1 MSDDVINFY
10 KSASEEEP
18 IISEEVTPVE
28 VKSEP
33 IEISEDDPLQAV
45 FQTLVENLQKT
56 KASDFNKP
64 DEETTDA
71 PFAKFLGN
79 VANIIKQDEKI
90 QTDEQIKE
98 ATIDFINKIKDEDL
112 KPVEV
117 KKRRSSYVPAK
128 LIKNYPKKKPSKL
141 PVIEAEV
148 EKKEEPVVEE
158 VKEPTV
164 RNAYVKELKTSDNK
178 TRRAPAPSK
187 PTDIKSII
195 EKKVREEIEKFSQHF
210 AQVSMTAGGGGSVAV
225 QYAKGGTMDGNL
237 NVTGKYLS
245 GGRDIATLF
254 TGGGGGTPTNSLS
267 ANGYLLTLNDD
278 GSVTFPDN
286 TIRSE
291 YDNPITIISES
302 SNDVYYS
309 GIALSPYAFYAYD
322 NTGNSIYFNN
332 TDNNIVLE
340 TLSANP
346 WTFGNDGILTGPNSV
361 LTIGGTISALGP
373 ILSGGVDIATLFS
386 QGGSTSTYNPYTT
399 GSNIGSIQPILG
411 NNAEGG
417 EYSAVLGGIDNG
429 GDSPYSTIVGGL
441 SNEMYSM
448 YSGIGS
454 FIGGGKLN
462 SNHAPYSVIG
472 GGERNITSGAY
483 SFIAAGSANDTN
495 NFDNTFIL
503 GSDITAVSANY
514 TYVNNL
520 SSQGT
525 IFGQLDRLDN
535 GTSQV
540 ILSSDNRLIFPNGTY
555 SSYYNTFG
563 GPGGTIDLRGGN
575 GDVNSGGG
583 GGYISLVGGG
593 GGADAPGAGG
603 GFIEM
608 NGAGAGDGTA
618 GGAGFI
624 QANGAFHGGS
634 AGYLKM
640 NANYDTPAG
649 FIDTSG
655 GSTGVAIGGGI
666 GGSIITR
673 GCGYFAG
680 GTIDTSANTLSGGS
694 INTTNGGG
702 DIITRGCCGVIG
714 GCVNTSAGTFS
725 SVYNTLGGSGGYIDL
740 QGGPGGDGFSGGTG
754 GCIIMRGSG
763 SGGGNIGGNGG
774 CIIMN
779 GVENGNAGYIN
790 TSSGGYAGNGG
801 SIDTR
806 GYDDGLVGGN
816 IVTCASST
824 GSGGYI
830 YTYANSHG
838 PGGSINTSDGGGN
851 IFTKGCYTVSG
862 GYIDTSAGSCING
875 LTNQAGRGGC
885 LIVRGGSLVP
895 ERIEGSGIDNSG
907 SGGSFIAIGGSNG
920 GPGSTGGNAGS
931 INISGGTPDI
941 DANDSPAGNGGSIC
955 MIGGSGG
962 IDDLNRHGNAGNI
975 VTSGFGAWD
984 GGSINTF
991 AGILSGGS
999 INTSNGGGNI
1009 DTTGG
1014 GHVCTG
1020 LNGSASYFILTDTD
1034 GVKWKVGVDTTG
1046 SFTNYGTA

>member
-128 LIKNYPKKKPSKL
+128 LIKNYPKKKTSKL

-575 GDVNSGGG
+575 GDVIVVVVEV
-583 GGYISLVGGG
+583 ISVLLEVVVVPMPLVQE
-593 GGADAPGAGG
+593 AA
-603 GFIEM
+603 
-608 NGAGAGDGTA
+608 
-618 GGAGFI
+618 
-624 QANGAFHGGS
+624 
-634 AGYLKM
+634 L
-640 NANYDTPAG
+640 
-649 FIDTSG
+649 
-655 GSTGVAIGGGI
+655 
-666 GGSIITR
+666 
-673 GCGYFAG
+673 
-680 GTIDTSANTLSGGS
+680 
-694 INTTNGGG
+694 
-702 DIITRGCCGVIG
+702 
-714 GCVNTSAGTFS
+714 
-725 SVYNTLGGSGGYIDL
+725 
-740 QGGPGGDGFSGGTG
+740 
-754 GCIIMRGSG
+754 
-763 SGGGNIGGNGG
+763 
-774 CIIMN
+774 
-779 GVENGNAGYIN
+779 
-790 TSSGGYAGNGG
+790 
-801 SIDTR
+801 
-806 GYDDGLVGGN
+806 
-816 IVTCASST
+816 
-824 GSGGYI
+824 
-830 YTYANSHG
+830 
-838 PGGSINTSDGGGN
+838 
-851 IFTKGCYTVSG
+851 
-862 GYIDTSAGSCING
+862 
-875 LTNQAGRGGC
+875 
-885 LIVRGGSLVP
+885 
-895 ERIEGSGIDNSG
+895 
-907 SGGSFIAIGGSNG
+907 
-920 GPGSTGGNAGS
+920 
-931 INISGGTPDI
+931 
-941 DANDSPAGNGGSIC
+941 
-955 MIGGSGG
+955 
-962 IDDLNRHGNAGNI
+962 
-975 VTSGFGAWD
+975 
-984 GGSINTF
+984 
-991 AGILSGGS
+991 
-999 INTSNGGGNI
+999 
-1009 DTTGG
+1009 
-1014 GHVCTG
+1014 
-1020 LNGSASYFILTDTD
+1020 
-1034 GVKWKVGVDTTG
+1034 
-1046 SFTNYGTA
+1046 